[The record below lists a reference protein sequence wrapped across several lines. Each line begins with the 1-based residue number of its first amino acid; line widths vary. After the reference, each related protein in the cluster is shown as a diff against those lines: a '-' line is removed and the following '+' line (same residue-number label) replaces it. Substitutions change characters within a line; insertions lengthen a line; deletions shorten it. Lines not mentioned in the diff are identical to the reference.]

1 MDNSLP
7 DIEQNEPSGEATTD
21 DQQNTVNQHDLS
33 SCDDNRHSTPTDG
46 DNTSQ
51 SSLQQV
57 VVMDSSAPTQQQPLE
72 VEDPTSASKKAT
84 CLEDLKAFGTYY
96 INKLF
101 GVPGKQSPP
110 MNPFLHILLSS
121 VLGFIGILLVSITDQ
136 WYLISTFDVDN
147 HGIKMLSGAYAATAG
162 MNDSYSLLWLVPD
175 TSPSLSSICQCWY
188 MMLINPH
195 SLNHVM

>member
-7 DIEQNEPSGEATTD
+7 DIEQNVPSGEATTD
-21 DQQNTVNQHDLS
+21 DQQNSTTTTVNQHDLS

-72 VEDPTSASKKAT
+72 VEDPTSASQPPKKTT
-84 CLEDLKAFGTYY
+84 CSEDLKAFGTYY

-147 HGIKMLSGAYAATAG
+147 HGIKMLTGAYAATAG
-162 MNDSYSLLWLVPD
+162 MNDSLLLF
-175 TSPSLSSICQCWY
+175 
-188 MMLINPH
+188 
-195 SLNHVM
+195 